1 MHSIYKAQL
10 AAIYS
15 RHIWLTIT
23 LTTHCSLGAD
33 KPRYHR
39 RSLATFSTIGS
50 HRWRMPISL
59 SCSFFAKPTNP
70 MEVTPSEFDRHP
82 WGVCRWFKTLGACN
96 VSPIEQV
103 RLHKGSISRVY
114 IYIYD
119 RFPATFCVA
128 PALQNPPIARLRGAR
143 SVSDGGTVRASAPCR
158 RLHESLAD
166 FHRDLYGFEAYSADY
181 LSENRWKT
189 GWFIV

>member
-1 MHSIYKAQL
+1 M
-10 AAIYS
+10 
-15 RHIWLTIT
+15 
-23 LTTHCSLGAD
+23 C
-33 KPRYHR
+33 R
-39 RSLATFSTIGS
+39 RSN
-50 HRWRMPISL
+50 
-59 SCSFFAKPTNP
+59 KY
-70 MEVTPSEFDRHP
+70 
-82 WGVCRWFKTLGACN
+82 ACTK
-96 VSPIEQV
+96 VPY
-103 RLHKGSISRVY
+103 RVYIY

-189 GWFIV
+189 G